1 MGNLYIIDRIDL
13 EDGEITKAGF
23 LQLNEL
29 EAEDSE
35 GDTEDLW
42 TTLVSMGYNKQLVMD
57 QVFE

>member
-1 MGNLYIIDRIDL
+1 MTDRIDL

-23 LQLNEL
+23 IQLNEL

-42 TTLVSMGYNKQLVMD
+42 TTLTSMGYNKQLVMD
-57 QVFE
+57 QVKQL